1 MSITRYLSYF
11 NQLKTPFY
19 FYDTDLLKNT
29 LNSIVSASS
38 QYNYKVH
45 YALKANVNNKVLNE
59 ICKYGFGADCVSG
72 NEIKKAIELNFKP
85 NDIVFA
91 GVGKTDEEIEYALSK
106 NIFCFNCESAQEI
119 QVLNGLAEKHNKTAP
134 VALRINPG
142 VNPNTHKYITTG
154 LDENKFGIN
163 RNQLDQTLEIIQ
175 QSKSLRLIG
184 LHFHI
189 GSQITDMQAFK
200 NLCTRINEIQQWFI
214 SRNFIS
220 EHINVGGGFGIDYH
234 NPDEN
239 PIPDF
244 NEYFSLFNK
253 FLELRPKQQVHF
265 ELGRAIVAQCG
276 NLITRVLYTKEGN
289 ETNFIIVDAGM
300 TELIRPALYQAY
312 HKIENLSKKNKSEY
326 KYDVVG
332 PICESSDCFGKSV
345 FLPETKRGDIIA
357 IRSAGAYG
365 QVMTSFYN
373 LREKAEAYYSDEIL

>member
-189 GSQITDMQAFK
+189 GSQINRYA
-200 NLCTRINEIQQWFI
+200 
-214 SRNFIS
+214 
-220 EHINVGGGFGIDYH
+220 GF
-234 NPDEN
+234 
-239 PIPDF
+239 
-244 NEYFSLFNK
+244 
-253 FLELRPKQQVHF
+253 
-265 ELGRAIVAQCG
+265 
-276 NLITRVLYTKEGN
+276 
-289 ETNFIIVDAGM
+289 
-300 TELIRPALYQAY
+300 
-312 HKIENLSKKNKSEY
+312 
-326 KYDVVG
+326 
-332 PICESSDCFGKSV
+332 
-345 FLPETKRGDIIA
+345 
-357 IRSAGAYG
+357 
-365 QVMTSFYN
+365 
-373 LREKAEAYYSDEIL
+373 